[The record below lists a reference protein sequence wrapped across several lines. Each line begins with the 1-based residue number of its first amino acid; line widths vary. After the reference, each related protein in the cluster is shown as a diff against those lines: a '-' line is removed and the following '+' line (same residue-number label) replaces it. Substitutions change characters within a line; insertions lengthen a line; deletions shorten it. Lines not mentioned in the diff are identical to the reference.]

1 MASQFQDRLKTDIN
15 EARRGLQKE
24 RTLVL
29 TTLLSELKNEE
40 IKLGHE
46 LKDDECLGVVSRAI
60 KQRRDA
66 AAQFRAGNREDLV
79 THEEGQ
85 IAILQVYLPPQ
96 LGEEEVRTMV
106 GELVAAG
113 ASSVGAVM
121 GQLVPRIKGRF
132 DGKEANRIV
141 REVLGG

>member
-1 MASQFQDRLKTDIN
+1 MASQFQDRLKADIN

-66 AAQFRAGNREDLV
+66 VTQFRAGNREDLV

-96 LGEEEVRTMV
+96 LGEAEVRAMV
-106 GELVAAG
+106 GEIVAAG
-113 ASSVGAVM
+113 AGSVGAVM

>member
-1 MASQFQDRLKTDIN
+1 MASQFQDRLKADIN

-46 LKDDECLGVVSRAI
+46 LKDDECLGVVSRGI

-79 THEEGQ
+79 THEEAQ

-96 LGEEEVRTMV
+96 LGEEEVRAMV

-141 REVLGG
+141 REVLGV